1 MSPRAPSLPPELP
14 GFTYV
19 SLLGLG
25 GFADVFKYEDS
36 LGRQVAVKVLLR
48 DTAGAGEASFG
59 AEANLMAKLSNHPS
73 IVSVHQAGI
82 AADGRPFLVMEHCPP
97 PHLSARLRS
106 RPFTVSHALICG
118 VQLAGAVETAHR
130 LGILHRDI
138 KPANILFTEY
148 GRPALTDFGISVS
161 TGIDGVGTG
170 AGVSVA
176 WAPPEQLVKGASTG
190 RSGDV
195 YSLAAT
201 VHHMLAGRS
210 PFQRNGALNEPY
222 ELSRRVQSEPVP
234 RVGRPDVPESLER
247 VLATAM
253 AKSPELRYQTALEF
267 ARALQ
272 TVQIELHQSP
282 TTIEVRDDAAGTA
295 ADDDDDIGGTR
306 VEGFVLID
314 PDGPGGTVTNA
325 PGNLTG
331 GPITMDAVGRTAPPP
346 EMIHHGRGLAD
357 PVEPLEWT
365 GHTAF
370 DGPVPGGPAAVA
382 PATSPEP
389 ARPRGSR
396 SLTVRWTA
404 IGAAVL
410 AVAAAVVFIAIQAGG
425 GAATQS
431 NEGSPGQS
439 TPSPTP
445 ADPLGGI
452 VPAPINGSG
461 VASGDTVAFSWTNPA
476 PIAGDS
482 FLYRL
487 DDPANPVGYTMGTE
501 PQAVVAAQ
509 PGRTCIDVILRRTG
523 GQASEPAVF
532 CVPPAS
538 GGVQSVSTS

>member
-1 MSPRAPSLPPELP
+1 M
-14 GFTYV
+14 
-19 SLLGLG
+19 
-25 GFADVFKYEDS
+25 
-36 LGRQVAVKVLLR
+36 
-48 DTAGAGEASFG
+48 
-59 AEANLMAKLSNHPS
+59 
-73 IVSVHQAGI
+73 
-82 AADGRPFLVMEHCPP
+82 
-97 PHLSARLRS
+97 
-106 RPFTVSHALICG
+106 
-118 VQLAGAVETAHR
+118 
-130 LGILHRDI
+130 
-138 KPANILFTEY
+138 
-148 GRPALTDFGISVS
+148 TDFGISVS

-282 TTIEVRDDAAGTA
+282 STIEVRDDAANAA

-331 GPITMDAVGRTAPPP
+331 GPITIDAVGRTAPPP
-346 EMIHHGRGLAD
+346 EIIHHGRGVAD

-365 GHTAF
+365 GCFSNHGSWVKVYAPGEGLVSTFTGIQEPVRYEYQHSTYDACRYGFFYACTCQRPSTSARSARSATRRRPAWRRPGSTAW
-370 DGPVPGGPAAVA
+370 
-382 PATSPEP
+382 
-389 ARPRGSR
+389 R
-396 SLTVRWTA
+396 S
-404 IGAAVL
+404 GA
-410 AVAAAVVFIAIQAGG
+410 GR
-425 GAATQS
+425 
-431 NEGSPGQS
+431 
-439 TPSPTP
+439 PSPPPWWP
-445 ADPLGGI
+445 A
-452 VPAPINGSG
+452 
-461 VASGDTVAFSWTNPA
+461 
-476 PIAGDS
+476 
-482 FLYRL
+482 
-487 DDPANPVGYTMGTE
+487 
-501 PQAVVAAQ
+501 
-509 PGRTCIDVILRRTG
+509 
-523 GQASEPAVF
+523 
-532 CVPPAS
+532 
-538 GGVQSVSTS
+538 